1 MKKTIVIKV
10 HPIGST
16 KNTVAKTPEKN
27 ESVVSAAPASES
39 EIETRIIK
47 VIKHGTNTISGIPLS
62 ELSWGDTFFVHG
74 IPTVNYTETL
84 DGLKRNFSVFGA
96 SYFPLT
102 MWMPTNRS
110 RPRKPTHRKQ
120 PRMRPPA

>member
-39 EIETRIIK
+39 EIETRI
-47 VIKHGTNTISGIPLS
+47 LS
-62 ELSWGDTFFVHG
+62 LIH
-74 IPTVNYTETL
+74 I
-84 DGLKRNFSVFGA
+84 
-96 SYFPLT
+96 
-102 MWMPTNRS
+102 
-110 RPRKPTHRKQ
+110 
-120 PRMRPPA
+120 